1 MAPTLNTSL
10 RRLIWTARTR
20 HDGRAK
26 ASGGRWTARTE
37 GGEIIVRHFTT
48 DMFAVAA
55 QGDDVRPISRGWG
68 SMTDK
73 CGTGRILSG
82 AGIWAS
88 YFTLFG

>member
-1 MAPTLNTSL
+1 
-10 RRLIWTARTR
+10 
-20 HDGRAK
+20 
-26 ASGGRWTARTE
+26 
-37 GGEIIVRHFTT
+37 
-48 DMFAVAA
+48 
-55 QGDDVRPISRGWG
+55 VRPISRGWG